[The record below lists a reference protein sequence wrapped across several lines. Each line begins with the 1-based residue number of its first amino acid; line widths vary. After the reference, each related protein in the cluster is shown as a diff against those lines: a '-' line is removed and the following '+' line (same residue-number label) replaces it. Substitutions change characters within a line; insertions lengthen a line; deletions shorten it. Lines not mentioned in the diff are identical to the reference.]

1 MADNSNQTARPTYKK
16 NYIWNKVTLPSGR
29 TAYQNLR
36 SGLILSVSQW
46 NDLVKTRDP
55 KALGENVKM
64 TPQEFKE
71 FQDLPADVL
80 SKMTKTNAP
89 FFSFPPVFERE
100 RAEMYAHSGTTT
112 QAQKKPATPQS
123 RVAPQN
129 KAASRLAGQKAF
141 TEAVSESA
149 KAMQSGAPSATD
161 ANVVPNTPSGRPDY
175 KYYADMLNA
184 ADSNDS
190 YYRDFLNLR
199 NQARAA
205 AREAAASNMR
215 YQFVPIRDDRANRIY
230 FVNADGSDVVLD
242 MGKPEDVREYRRVA
256 EKIGVDINHL
266 SDWMDRSSKPLAR
279 YNMPPGSNV
288 DTTPDFGFWRKL
300 PSTKAEGAAPTMD
313 IPSAPTDLGLSLSER
328 KLPRVGKMP
337 SPQSTLETIQRMRD
351 LRMPIEGF
359 PAAQTPE
366 PATPAAPAPSAP
378 VAQTKQAEPAKSAEE
393 QGTKMQQPAVAA
405 VAPQSQ
411 QFTPRAAS
419 MPTPVEQTANQTQ
432 PVKDFFEQMQDQLKY
447 KDDPHEKSNRKLN
460 VAQEKQSNAKQPA
473 IAAAAPQSQMPVPET
488 ATVESYPLNMSF
500 NKKPLDTTRDFSRG
514 LLEAQRFKRM
524 GQLQFTPEAM
534 LASAPGQSQSVVV
547 GQRNVAPLFP
557 QETEEERIKRLL
569 ENQPEFFKRDSY

>member
-80 SKMTKTNAP
+80 SKMTTTNAP

-300 PSTKAEGAAPTMD
+300 PSTKAEGAEPAMDTPSTPTN
-313 IPSAPTDLGLSLSER
+313 LGLSLGER
-328 KLPRVGKMP
+328 NLPLSAKMP
-337 SPQSTLETIQRMRD
+337 SPQSTLETMQRMRD
-351 LRMPIEGF
+351 LRMPLGGF

-411 QFTPRAAS
+411 QFTPRAAAAPRPAGESTRMMEMRRGPRMGEMDPS
-419 MPTPVEQTANQTQ
+419 MPSETLERTELQRMPPLVKTRKSTYPRRDFVPDLYDGEEQLPDWLSNLSVAQNVIGESIFKGLRKDSMYKDIPVSKPNVRHLESDLPAEPPLPPVEQGQVGA
-432 PVKDFFEQMQDQLKY
+432 PVVLT
-447 KDDPHEKSNRKLN
+447 PSN
-460 VAQEKQSNAKQPA
+460 
-473 IAAAAPQSQMPVPET
+473 MPRVNPED
-488 ATVESYPLNMSF
+488 EDMS
-500 NKKPLDTTRDFSRG
+500 
-514 LLEAQRFKRM
+514 RFR
-524 GQLQFTPEAM
+524 QY
-534 LASAPGQSQSVVV
+534 
-547 GQRNVAPLFP
+547 RNFIP
-557 QETEEERIKRLL
+557 R
-569 ENQPEFFKRDSY
+569 